1 MACCR
6 ATNFQTVGV
15 LEFNLKK
22 ILLALLHS
30 TADSLSV
37 KDIQTVITRYHAQ
50 AEEELAAIAQEQTD
64 TTTDAEKSPPQSDKT
79 QSVMRDLIA
88 QVPSLLTATQIRD
101 AIEAIGAD
109 LNERKEPLRIV
120 EGPNGW
126 RLAVAPEYADW
137 IRLLRGQPKPQR
149 LSPAALETLAV
160 IAYRQPVTRSELE
173 AVRGV
178 SCDTAITKLLDLELI
193 LVTGRAD
200 LPGRPIQYGTTQ
212 KFLEFCGLRSL
223 EELPA
228 SDVLS
233 PNELT
238 EWIRRATQPQN
249 PVTDKDV
256 GLAQEEMPI
265 SDTPEQ
271 QER

>member
-1 MACCR
+1 M
-6 ATNFQTVGV
+6 
-15 LEFNLKK
+15 
-22 ILLALLHS
+22 
-30 TADSLSV
+30 
-37 KDIQTVITRYHAQ
+37 ITRYHAQ
-50 AEEELAAIAQEQTD
+50 AEEDMVAMAQELAGDSAGAD
-64 TTTDAEKSPPQSDKT
+64 TEKTPSAGDAG
-79 QSVMRDLIA
+79 QSVMKDLIA

-101 AIEAIGAD
+101 AIEAIAAD
-109 LNERKEPLRIV
+109 VAERKEPLRIV

-126 RLAVAPEYADW
+126 RLTVAPEYADW

-160 IAYRQPVTRSELE
+160 VAYRQPVTRSELE

-178 SCDTAITKLLDLELI
+178 SCDTALTKLLELELV

-212 KFLEFCGLRSL
+212 KFLEFCGLRSI

-249 PVTDKDV
+249 PITDKDV
-256 GLAQEEMPI
+256 GLSQEEMPMA
-265 SDTPEQ
+265 DTAENASN
-271 QER
+271 